1 LIIPIFGDIINIGNQ
16 GVVMKHVE
24 LLLHPVRMRVVLA
37 LAYRVLTTQQLADS
51 MPDVPQ
57 TTLYRHINVLLEG
70 GILQVVRENKV
81 RGTVERALTLVE
93 GAARID
99 METSADLSPEQQEQL
114 FMTFMGRLLA
124 DFRQAQ
130 SQPLAGVP
138 PAFYTRQRLYLT
150 LEQLRQLSQHIDALL
165 GAYKAA
171 PTEPRDAEVQQ
182 WLFTGIIMPD
192 TNKSQPEE
200 EIVV

>member
-1 LIIPIFGDIINIGNQ
+1 
-16 GVVMKHVE
+16 MKQVE
-24 LLLHPVRMRVVLA
+24 LILHPVRMRVILA
-37 LAYRVLTTQQLADS
+37 LANRVLTTQQLADS

-70 GILQVVRENKV
+70 GILKVIRESKV

-99 METSADLSPEQQEQL
+99 METSANLSPEQQEQL

-130 SQPLAGVP
+130 SQPLVGVP
-138 PAFYTRQRLYLT
+138 SAFYTRQRLYLT
-150 LEQLRQLSQHIDALL
+150 LEQLQQVNQQIEALL
-165 GAYKAA
+165 AAYKAA
-171 PTEPRDAEVQQ
+171 PTKPLDADIEP

-192 TNKSQPEE
+192 ATTVSSEE
-200 EIVV
+200 E